1 MPRRSPE
8 DPKAAAL
15 RAAGALHPRPRS
27 VRDEAFGGEQEFFDP
42 RDRVQVRYE
51 MLRRHRVEGRS
62 VSALSAAFGVSRQ
75 AFYMTDRVFEKQGI
89 PGLLPRP
96 LGPRRNHKCTDEVL
110 DFVERHRTEEGAKD
124 PQSLAEAVRSRFGL
138 TIHPRS
144 LDRALARRKKKLQTT
159 GRRPA

>member
-8 DPKAAAL
+8 DPKIAAL
-15 RAAGALHPRPRS
+15 RTAGALNRRPQS

-51 MLRRHRVEGRS
+51 MLRRHRVEGRP
-62 VSALSAAFGVSRQ
+62 VSTVAAAFGVSRQ
-75 AFYMTDRVFEKQGI
+75 AFYMTDRAFEKQGI

-110 DFVERHRTEEGAKD
+110 DFVERHRDEGASD
-124 PQSLAEAVRSRFGL
+124 PQSIAEAVRLRFGL

-144 LDRALARRKKKLQTT
+144 LDRALARRKKKLRTT
-159 GRRPA
+159 ARRPA

>member
-8 DPKAAAL
+8 DPKTAAL
-15 RAAGALHPRPRS
+15 RTAGALHRRPQS

-51 MLRRHRVEGRS
+51 MLRRHRVEGRP
-62 VSALSAAFGVSRQ
+62 VSTVAAAFGVSRQ

-96 LGPRRNHKCTDEVL
+96 LG
-110 DFVERHRTEEGAKD
+110 
-124 PQSLAEAVRSRFGL
+124 L

-144 LDRALARRKKKLQTT
+144 LDRALARRKKKLRTT
-159 GRRPA
+159 ARRPA